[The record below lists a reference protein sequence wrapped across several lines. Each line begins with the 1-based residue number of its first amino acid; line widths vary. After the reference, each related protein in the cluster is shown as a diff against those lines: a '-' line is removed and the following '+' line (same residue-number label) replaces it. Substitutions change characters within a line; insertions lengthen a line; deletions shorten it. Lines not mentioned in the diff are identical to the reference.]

1 MAIFVVMEPI
11 SIPTVSMRHPPGFPE
26 ATLQLKKIVGN
37 NFDDA
42 RYIREAKVSMR

>member
-1 MAIFVVMEPI
+1 MEPM
-11 SIPTVSMRHPPGFPE
+11 SIPTVSMRRPPGFPE

-42 RYIREAKVSMR
+42 TYLNCLKVSMT